1 MNRALAVAVSVAL
14 AVSVVS
20 SSGGGTATARQEK
33 ARSPSPPVAALMQDW
48 GVSQAEAEARIERQ
62 DQVSQF
68 AEFLAANHPLDYG
81 GMWIDHPAGGIV
93 VVAVLTPGIAT
104 EAAPKFGLAD
114 IVKEVS
120 ATRTWIELEAITT
133 AIGEAIVARGLA
145 VDTVIDVQ
153 GNQVAVTIPEDS
165 TPVQRDFAEEARGL
179 YGVAVEIRTGPLRG
193 WFDDA
198 CTDTACDPPI
208 RGGLKVVG
216 SGNCSTG
223 FVMQNIG
230 GAKRI
235 LTAAHCSPG
244 TGSKFRHNGI
254 VIGGTINSQDSG
266 KVDARTIGFD
276 SVGFWNPKRW
286 VFHQTFA
293 SFPADP
299 SFTITSRVTNAG
311 IVLYTYICRTGF
323 NSNTRCG
330 SIEYL
335 GASFG
340 NNTNVPLVFA
350 CAIGGDSGGPYY
362 DFDGHKAYG
371 THIGSTYDGSCPDPN
386 FPNEYSAFS
395 PIQSIENALNVTV
408 FTGA

>member
-1 MNRALAVAVSVAL
+1 VSP
-14 AVSVVS
+14 
-20 SSGGGTATARQEK
+20 
-33 ARSPSPPVAALMQDW
+33 PSPPVAALMQDW
-48 GVSQAEAEARIERQ
+48 GVSQAEAEARIGRQ

-68 AEFLAANHPLDYG
+68 ADFLATRRPLEYG
-81 GMWIDHPAGGIV
+81 GLWIDQAMGGIV
-93 VVAVLTPGIAT
+93 KVSVLSPGIAT
-104 EAAPKFGLAD
+104 EAAPRFGLAD
-114 IVKEVS
+114 IVQEVP
-120 ATRTWIELEAITT
+120 ATRTWNELEAITT
-133 AIGEAIVARGLA
+133 AIGEAIVSRGLA
-145 VDTVIDVQ
+145 VDTVIDVE
-153 GNQVAVTIPEDS
+153 GNQVAVTIPVDPSQDQE
-165 TPVQRDFAEEARGL
+165 DFADETMAL
-179 YGVAVEIRTGPLRG
+179 YGSAVEIRTGLVREA
-193 WFDDA
+193 FDDA

-216 SGNCSTG
+216 NGSCSTG

-244 TGSKFRHNGI
+244 TGGNFSHNGTT
-254 VIGGTINSQDSG
+254 IGGTINSQDSG
-266 KVDARTIGFD
+266 RVDARTIGFNN
-276 SVGFWNPKRW
+276 VNYWNPKRW

-293 SFPADP
+293 SFPADA

-311 IVLYTYICRTGF
+311 IVLYTYICRTGY

-335 GASFG
+335 GANFG
-340 NNTNVPLVFA
+340 NNTNVPLIFA

-362 DFDGHKAYG
+362 DFDAHKAYG